1 MKPTRHTFALVAI
14 IVAGLT
20 TTQAQDARSAFP
32 GKCAF
37 RGGVHG
43 AQATGSDP
51 GSVEKVEWKLVALD
65 GAPVTDASR
74 GAPTITLSSK
84 DQRVTGFAGCNQL
97 TGGYEL
103 KGELLHFT
111 AIATTRMFCP
121 DPNPET
127 ALLRALDA
135 TSRWKVEDRT
145 LDLIDASGKSVAR
158 WTVTVMESGEKS

>member
-1 MKPTRHTFALVAI
+1 MKRFTPALHFLA
-14 IVAGLT
+14 
-20 TTQAQDARSAFP
+20 
-32 GKCAF
+32 CALF
-37 RGGVHG
+37 TAACTAERG
-43 AQATGSDP
+43 AQATDSDP
-51 GSVEKVEWKLVALD
+51 GSVENVEWKLVALD
-65 GAPVTDASR
+65 GAPVTGASG

-84 DQRVTGFAGCNQL
+84 DKRVTGFAGCNQL

-103 KGELLHFT
+103 KSEQLHFT

-145 LDLIDASGKSVAR
+145 LDLLDASGKSVAR
-158 WTVTVMESGEKS
+158 WTVTVIESGEKS